1 LTALDSLPLVPLT
14 LDAAR
19 RDTGATIALDVTVT
33 NPSSSVALMTH
44 LQLRNQ
50 RTNARVLPV
59 WYSDNYVSLLPGE
72 RRTITIEA
80 AAADFGA
87 DHPLVMVDGWNVTT
101 TARETPGPRPVA
113 IAPNLPAIVGR

>member
-1 LTALDSLPLVPLT
+1 
-14 LDAAR
+14 
-19 RDTGATIALDVTVT
+19 
-33 NPSSSVALMTH
+33 
-44 LQLRNQ
+44 
-50 RTNARVLPV
+50 VLPV

-80 AAADFGA
+80 AAADLGA

-101 TARETPGPRPVA
+101 TARDIPGPRPVA